1 MYVALPRAALLPTI
15 LFLRPSSPSAT
26 VSPPPP
32 SLPSLTPRQHQR
44 PKMDN
49 RTIGIVLGI
58 SMAVVVLSF
67 IAFWTTQLWRERRQ
81 DGRCD
86 EEEVDPPARPLP
98 PPRND
103 GTFWLEVLERHDPP
117 GQPASEEGRKA
128 AYIYE

>member
-1 MYVALPRAALLPTI
+1 MCSI
-15 LFLRPSSPSAT
+15 RPSLLHR
-26 VSPPPP
+26 
-32 SLPSLTPRQHQR
+32 LPSLLSPPGSTSARKYTQVLPSSKSLTSPRS
-44 PKMDN
+44 KMDN

-58 SMAVVVLSF
+58 SMAVVVLGF